1 MRASPSASPPSSPAL
16 LVHALRLLLGAVR
29 RALPQAGLVAALL
42 GTTMLPLVPGWL
54 ASAHAQAG
62 TQTDEQV
69 ARARVLFTEGQA
81 AYDAGRFQE
90 AVEKLRAAYEITS
103 SPELA
108 FNVAR
113 VYERMSEYTEAIRYF
128 RIYLRQGRPEAD
140 ARTDVEQR
148 IAALREA
155 ERRSRD
161 QVFTAPPSDDELT
174 REARTFFTRGVA
186 MFRRHEYEAAMQ
198 AFTAAHR
205 FAPLPEVLYNMAVVA
220 ERLGA
225 PRDAIDYYREYLRL
239 RPTAPDRGFVEREIQ
254 RLRGR

>member
-1 MRASPSASPPSSPAL
+1 MRPLRPPPRSPSALPAL
-16 LVHALRLLLGAVR
+16 GLSLLLS
-29 RALPQAGLVAALL
+29 LTAGLAPELTSV
-42 GTTMLPLVPGWL
+42 
-54 ASAHAQAG
+54 AQA
-62 TQTDEQV
+62 QTEEQV
-69 ARARVLFTEGQA
+69 ARARTLFTEGQA

-90 AVEKLRAAYEITS
+90 AVTKMLEAYELTS

-113 VYERMSEYTEAIRYF
+113 VYERMSEYAEAIRYF
-128 RIYLRQGRPEAD
+128 RIYLRQGAPD
-140 ARTDVEQR
+140 ATVRADVEAR
-148 IAALREA
+148 IEALRAA
-155 ERRSRD
+155 ERRSRE

-186 MFRRHEYEAAMQ
+186 MFRRGEYEAAMQ

-239 RPTAPDRGFVEREIQ
+239 RPTAPDRGFVEREIA

>member
-1 MRASPSASPPSSPAL
+1 MLAPARPKTPL
-16 LVHALRLLLGAVR
+16 RALRLFAWLGV
-29 RALPQAGLVAALL
+29 L
-42 GTTMLPLVPGWL
+42 TLVPAL
-54 ASAHAQAG
+54 AASTVAHA
-62 TQTDEQV
+62 QTDEQL
-69 ARARVLFTEGQA
+69 ARARALFTEGQA

-90 AVEKLRAAYEITS
+90 AVTKMREAYDITS

-113 VYERMSEYTEAIRYF
+113 VYERMSEYQEAIRYF
-128 RIYLRQGRPEAD
+128 RIYLRQGSPD
-140 ARTDVEQR
+140 AEVRADVEQR
-148 IAALREA
+148 ITALREA

-161 QVFTAPPSDDELT
+161 HVFTAPPSDDELT
-174 REARTFFTRGVA
+174 REARAFFTRGVA
-186 MFRRHEYEAAMQ
+186 MFRRGEYEAAMQ

-239 RPTAPDRGFVEREIQ
+239 RPTAPDRGFVEREIE